1 LIKQADKKEV
11 FFMAKKI
18 NVGMVGYKFMGK
30 AHSHAYRDVAMFF
43 ETETVPVMKMICGR
57 TETAVSEAAKKF
69 GWEAYETSWEKLVQ
83 REDIS
88 LVDINTPNSTHRE
101 IAIAAAKAGK
111 HILCEKPLAVSL
123 AEAEEMLKAAREA
136 GVKHMVCFNYRKVPA
151 VGLAKKLIEEG
162 WLGEIYHFRAQ
173 YLQDWITDP
182 EFPLVWRLK
191 KEEAG
196 AGAHGD
202 INSHII
208 DLARYLVGDFAKVV
222 GMQETFIKKRP
233 ELEVSKKLT
242 TGLAAESRRRQLGE
256 VTVDDATLFLARF
269 KNGALS
275 SFEATRFAN
284 GRRNGLRFEI
294 NGSKGSLLFELENMN
309 ELWFYSCEDPH
320 GRQGFRKILATE
332 ATHPYIEAWW
342 PPGHII
348 GWGDTFV
355 HLVYDF
361 MKALDE
367 DRMPSPNF
375 ADGVECQRV
384 LDAVEKSVREERWVE
399 VG

>member
-1 LIKQADKKEV
+1 
-11 FFMAKKI
+11 MAKKI

-43 ETETVPVMKMICGR
+43 ETETVPVMKVICGR
-57 TETAVSEAAKKF
+57 TETAVSEAARKF
-69 GWEAYETSWEKLVQ
+69 DWEAYETSWEKLVQ
-83 REDIS
+83 RQDIG

-101 IAIAAAKAGK
+101 IAVAAAKAGK

-123 AEAEEMLKAAREA
+123 AEAEEMLKAAQEA

-162 WLGEIYHFRAQ
+162 SLGKIYHFRAQ
-173 YLQDWITDP
+173 YLQDWVTDP
-182 EFPLVWRLK
+182 EFPLIWRLK

-196 AGAHGD
+196 TGAHGD

-233 ELEVSKKLT
+233 ELEVSEELT
-242 TGLAAESRRRQLGE
+242 TGLAAESRREKLGE

-269 KNGALS
+269 ENGALG
-275 SFEATRFAN
+275 SFEATRLAN
-284 GRRNGLRFEI
+284 GRRNGLRLEI

-309 ELWFYSCEDPH
+309 ELWFYSCEDPD
-320 GRQGFRKILATE
+320 GMQGFRRIQVSE

-355 HLVYDF
+355 HVVYDF

-367 DRMPSPNF
+367 DRMPTPNF

-384 LDAVEKSVREERWVE
+384 LEAVEKSVKEERWIDVS
-399 VG
+399 

>member
-1 LIKQADKKEV
+1 
-11 FFMAKKI
+11 MAKKI

-43 ETETVPVMKMICGR
+43 ETETVPVMKVICGR
-57 TETAVSEAAKKF
+57 TENAVSEAARKF
-69 GWEAYETSWEKLVQ
+69 GWEAYETSWEKIVQ
-83 REDIS
+83 RQDIG

-101 IAIAAAKAGK
+101 IAVAAAKAGK

-123 AEAEEMLKAAREA
+123 AEAEEMLKAAKEA
-136 GVKHMVCFNYRKVPA
+136 GVKHMVCFNYRKIPA

-162 WLGEIYHFRAQ
+162 SLGKIYHFRAQ

-182 EFPLVWRLK
+182 EFPLIWRLK

-196 AGAHGD
+196 TGAHGD

-233 ELEVSKKLT
+233 EPEVSEELT
-242 TGLAAESRRRQLGE
+242 TGLAAQSRRRELAE

-269 KNGALS
+269 ENGALG
-275 SFEATRFAN
+275 SFEGTRLAN

-309 ELWFYSCEDPH
+309 ELWFYSCEDPD
-320 GRQGFRKILATE
+320 GLQGFRRILATE
-332 ATHPYIEAWW
+332 AAHPYIEAWW

-367 DRMPSPNF
+367 DRFPTPNF

-384 LDAVEKSVREERWVE
+384 LEAVEKSVKEERWVE

>member
-1 LIKQADKKEV
+1 
-11 FFMAKKI
+11 MAKKI

-30 AHSHAYRDVAMFF
+30 AHSHAYRDVDMFF
-43 ETETVPVMKMICGR
+43 ETETVPVMKVICGR
-57 TETAVSEAAKKF
+57 TETAVAEAARKF
-69 GWEAYETSWEKLVQ
+69 GWEAYETSWERLVQ
-83 REDIS
+83 REDIG

-101 IAIAAAKAGK
+101 IAVAAAKAGK

-123 AEAEEMLKAAREA
+123 AEAEEMLEAVEEA

-151 VGLAKKLIEEG
+151 VGLAKKLIDEG
-162 WLGEIYHFRAQ
+162 GLGKIYHFRAQ

-233 ELEVSKKLT
+233 ELEVSEKLT
-242 TGLAAESRRRQLGE
+242 TGLTAESRRPELGK

-269 KNGALS
+269 KNGALG

-309 ELWFYSCEDPH
+309 ELWFYSCEDPD
-320 GRQGFRKILATE
+320 GMQGFRRIQATE

-348 GWGDTFV
+348 GYEHTFV
-355 HLVYDF
+355 HVVYDF

-367 DRMPSPNF
+367 DRMPTPNF

-384 LDAVEKSVREERWVE
+384 LEAVEKSVKEERWVE

>member
-1 LIKQADKKEV
+1 
-11 FFMAKKI
+11 MAKKI

-43 ETETVPVMKMICGR
+43 ETETVPVMKVICGR
-57 TETAVSEAAKKF
+57 TETAVSEAARTF
-69 GWEAYETSWEKLVQ
+69 GWEGYETSWEKLVQ
-83 REDIS
+83 REDVG

-101 IAIAAAKAGK
+101 IAVAAAKAGK
-111 HILCEKPLAVSL
+111 HILCEKPLAISL
-123 AEAEEMLKAAREA
+123 AEAEEMLEAAQEA

-151 VGLAKKLIEEG
+151 VGLAKKLIGEG
-162 WLGEIYHFRAQ
+162 RLGKIYHFRAQ

-202 INSHII
+202 LNSHIV

-233 ELEVSKKLT
+233 EPEVSEKLT
-242 TGLAAESRRRQLGE
+242 TGLAAQSRRRELGE

-269 KNGALS
+269 KNGALG
-275 SFEATRFAN
+275 SFEATRLAS

-309 ELWFYSCEDPH
+309 ELWFYSGEDPD
-320 GRQGFRKILATE
+320 GVQGFRKILATE
-332 ATHPYIEAWW
+332 AAHPYIEAWW

-348 GWGDTFV
+348 GWEHTFV

-367 DRMPSPNF
+367 DRMPTPNF

-384 LDAVEKSVREERWVE
+384 LEAVEKSVKEERWVE
-399 VG
+399 VGAKEK

>member
-1 LIKQADKKEV
+1 
-11 FFMAKKI
+11 MAKEI

-43 ETETVPVMKMICGR
+43 ETETVPVMKVICGR
-57 TETAVSEAAKKF
+57 TETAVSEAARKF

-83 REDIS
+83 GQDIG

-101 IAIAAAKAGK
+101 IAVAAAKAGK

-123 AEAEEMLKAAREA
+123 AEAEEMLEAARQA

-162 WLGEIYHFRAQ
+162 HLGKIYHFRAQ
-173 YLQDWITDP
+173 YLQDWVTDP

-191 KEEAG
+191 KEKAG

-202 INSHII
+202 LNSHII

-233 ELEVSKKLT
+233 ELEVSEELT
-242 TGLAAESRRRQLGE
+242 TGLTAESRRGKLGE

-269 KNGALS
+269 KSGALGC
-275 SFEATRFAN
+275 FEVTRFAN

-294 NGSKGSLLFELENMN
+294 SGSKGSLLFELENMN
-309 ELWFYSCEDPH
+309 ELWFYSCEDPD
-320 GRQGFRKILATE
+320 GMQGFRRIQVSE

-348 GWGDTFV
+348 GYEHTFV
-355 HLVYDF
+355 HVVYDF

-367 DRMPSPNF
+367 DRMPTPNF
-375 ADGVECQRV
+375 VDGVECQRV
-384 LDAVEKSVREERWVE
+384 LEAVEKSVKEERWVE
-399 VG
+399 VR

>member
-1 LIKQADKKEV
+1 
-11 FFMAKKI
+11 MAKKI

-43 ETETVPVMKMICGR
+43 ETETVPVMKVICGR

-69 GWEAYETSWEKLVQ
+69 GWEAYEISWERLIR
-83 REDIS
+83 REDLDLI
-88 LVDINTPNSTHRE
+88 DINTPNSTHWE
-101 IAIAAAKAGK
+101 IAVAAAKAGK

-123 AEAEEMLKAAREA
+123 AEAEEMLKAVQDAR
-136 GVKHMVCFNYRKVPA
+136 VKHMVCFNYRKIPA
-151 VGLAKKLIEEG
+151 VALAKKLIEG
-162 WLGEIYHFRAQ
+162 GDLGKIYHFRAQ

-202 INSHII
+202 LNSHII

-233 ELEVSKKLT
+233 ELEVSEELT
-242 TGLAAESRRRQLGE
+242 TGLTAESRRGKLGE

-269 KNGALS
+269 KNGALGC
-275 SFEATRFAN
+275 FEATRFAN

-309 ELWFYSCEDPH
+309 ELWFYSGEDPQ
-320 GRQGFRKILATE
+320 GRQGFRRILATE

-367 DRMPSPNF
+367 DRLPTPNF

-384 LDAVEKSVREERWVE
+384 LEAVEKSVKEERWVD
-399 VG
+399 VN

>member
-1 LIKQADKKEV
+1 
-11 FFMAKKI
+11 MAKKI

-43 ETETVPVMKMICGR
+43 KTETVPVMKVICGR
-57 TETAVSEAAKKF
+57 TETAVSQAARRF
-69 GWEAYETSWEKLVQ
+69 DWEAYETSWERLVQ
-83 REDIS
+83 RQEIG

-101 IAIAAAKAGK
+101 IAVAAAKAGK

-123 AEAEEMLKAAREA
+123 AEAEEMLEAAREA

-151 VGLAKKLIEEG
+151 VGLAKKMIEEG
-162 WLGEIYHFRAQ
+162 RLGKIYHFRAQ

-202 INSHII
+202 LNSHTI

-233 ELEVSKKLT
+233 ELEVSEKLT
-242 TGLAAESRRRQLGE
+242 TGLAAESRRPQLGE

-269 KNGALS
+269 KNGALGC
-275 SFEATRFAN
+275 FEVTRFAN

-309 ELWFYSCEDPH
+309 ELWFYSCEDAQE
-320 GRQGFRKILATE
+320 RQGFRKILVTE

-348 GWGDTFV
+348 GYEHTFV
-355 HLVYDF
+355 HVVYDF

-367 DRMPSPNF
+367 DRMPTPNF

-384 LDAVEKSVREERWVE
+384 LGAVEKSAKEERWVE
-399 VG
+399 VGGKEE

>member
-1 LIKQADKKEV
+1 
-11 FFMAKKI
+11 MAKKI

-43 ETETVPVMKMICGR
+43 KTETVPVMKVICGR
-57 TETAVSEAAKKF
+57 TETAVSEAARRF

-83 REDIS
+83 RQDIG

-101 IAIAAAKAGK
+101 IAVAAAKAGK

-123 AEAEEMLKAAREA
+123 AEAEEMLEAMRQA

-162 WLGEIYHFRAQ
+162 SLGKIYHFRAQ

-202 INSHII
+202 LNSHII

-233 ELEVSKKLT
+233 ELEVSEKLT
-242 TGLAAESRRRQLGE
+242 TGLAAESRRPQLGE

-269 KNGALS
+269 KNGALGC
-275 SFEATRFAN
+275 FEVTRFAN

-309 ELWFYSCEDPH
+309 ELWFYSCEDAQE
-320 GRQGFRKILATE
+320 RQGFRKILVTE

-348 GWGDTFV
+348 GYEHTFV
-355 HLVYDF
+355 HVVYDF

-367 DRMPSPNF
+367 DRMPTPNF
-375 ADGVECQRV
+375 TDGVECQRV
-384 LDAVEKSVREERWVE
+384 LEAVEKSAKEERWVE
-399 VG
+399 VGAKKK

>member
-1 LIKQADKKEV
+1 
-11 FFMAKKI
+11 MAKKI

-43 ETETVPVMKMICGR
+43 KTETVPVMKVICGR
-57 TETAVSEAAKKF
+57 TETAVSEAARMF

-83 REDIS
+83 RQDIG

-101 IAIAAAKAGK
+101 IAVAAAKAGK

-123 AEAEEMLKAAREA
+123 AEAEEMLEAMREA

-151 VGLAKKLIEEG
+151 VGLAKKLIGEG
-162 WLGEIYHFRAQ
+162 RLGKIYHFRAQ

-202 INSHII
+202 LNSHII

-233 ELEVSKKLT
+233 ELEVSEKLT
-242 TGLAAESRRRQLGE
+242 TGLAAESRRPQFGE

-269 KNGALS
+269 KNGALGC
-275 SFEATRFAN
+275 FEVTRFAN

-309 ELWFYSCEDPH
+309 ELWFYSCEDAQE
-320 GRQGFRKILATE
+320 RQGFRKILVTE

-348 GWGDTFV
+348 GYEHTFV
-355 HLVYDF
+355 HVVYDF

-367 DRMPSPNF
+367 DRMPTPNF
-375 ADGVECQRV
+375 TDGVECQRV
-384 LDAVEKSVREERWVE
+384 LEAVEKSAKEERWVE
-399 VG
+399 VGAKKK

>member
-1 LIKQADKKEV
+1 
-11 FFMAKKI
+11 MAKKI

-43 ETETVPVMKMICGR
+43 ETETVPVMKVICGR
-57 TETAVSEAAKKF
+57 TETAVSEAARTF
-69 GWEAYETSWEKLVQ
+69 GWEGYETSWEKLVQ
-83 REDIS
+83 REDVG

-101 IAIAAAKAGK
+101 IAVAAAKAGK
-111 HILCEKPLAVSL
+111 HVLCEKPLAISL
-123 AEAEEMLKAAREA
+123 AEAEEMLEAAQEA

-151 VGLAKKLIEEG
+151 VGLAKKLIGEG
-162 WLGEIYHFRAQ
+162 RLGKIYHFRAQ

-202 INSHII
+202 LNSHIV

-233 ELEVSKKLT
+233 EPEVSEKLT
-242 TGLAAESRRRQLGE
+242 TGLAAQSRRRELGE

-269 KNGALS
+269 KNGALG
-275 SFEATRFAN
+275 SFEATRLAS

-309 ELWFYSCEDPH
+309 ELWFYSGEDPD
-320 GRQGFRKILATE
+320 GVQGFRKILATE
-332 ATHPYIEAWW
+332 AAHPYIEAWW

-348 GWGDTFV
+348 GWEHTFV

-367 DRMPSPNF
+367 DRMPTPNF

-384 LDAVEKSVREERWVE
+384 LEAVEKSVKEERWVE
-399 VG
+399 VGAKEK

>member
-1 LIKQADKKEV
+1 
-11 FFMAKKI
+11 MAKKI

-30 AHSHAYRDVAMFF
+30 AHSHAYRDVDMFF
-43 ETETVPVMKMICGR
+43 ETETVPVMKVICGR
-57 TETAVSEAAKKF
+57 TETAVSEAARRF
-69 GWEAYETSWEKLVQ
+69 GWEAYETSWEKIVQ
-83 REDIS
+83 RQDIG

-101 IAIAAAKAGK
+101 IAVAAAKAGK

-123 AEAEEMLKAAREA
+123 AEAEEMLKAARQA

-151 VGLAKKLIEEG
+151 VGLAKKLVEEG
-162 WLGEIYHFRAQ
+162 SLGKIYHFRAQ

-182 EFPLVWRLK
+182 EFPLIWRLK

-196 AGAHGD
+196 TGAHGD

-233 ELEVSKKLT
+233 EPEVSEELT
-242 TGLAAESRRRQLGE
+242 TGLAAESRREKLGE

-269 KNGALS
+269 KNGALG
-275 SFEATRFAN
+275 SFEGTRLAN
-284 GRRNGLRFEI
+284 GRRNGLRLEI

-309 ELWFYSCEDPH
+309 ELWFYSCEDPD
-320 GRQGFRKILATE
+320 GLQGFRKILATE
-332 ATHPYIEAWW
+332 AAHPYIEAWW

-367 DRMPSPNF
+367 DRLPTPNF

-384 LDAVEKSVREERWVE
+384 LEAVEKSVKEERWVDVE
-399 VG
+399 AKKK

>member
-1 LIKQADKKEV
+1 
-11 FFMAKKI
+11 MAKKI

-43 ETETVPVMKMICGR
+43 KTETVPVMKVICGR
-57 TETAVSEAAKKF
+57 TETAVSEAARMF

-83 REDIS
+83 RQEIG

-101 IAIAAAKAGK
+101 IAVAAAKAGK

-123 AEAEEMLKAAREA
+123 AEAEEMLEAARQA

-151 VGLAKKLIEEG
+151 VGLAKKMIGEG
-162 WLGEIYHFRAQ
+162 RLGKIYHFRAQ

-202 INSHII
+202 LNSHII

-233 ELEVSKKLT
+233 ELEVSEKFT
-242 TGLAAESRRRQLGE
+242 TGLAAESRRPQLGE

-269 KNGALS
+269 KNGALGC
-275 SFEATRFAN
+275 FEVTRFAN

-309 ELWFYSCEDPH
+309 ELWFYSCEDAQE
-320 GRQGFRKILATE
+320 RQGFRKILVTE

-348 GWGDTFV
+348 GYEHTFV
-355 HLVYDF
+355 HVVYDF

-367 DRMPSPNF
+367 DRLPTPNF
-375 ADGVECQRV
+375 TDGVECQRV
-384 LDAVEKSVREERWVE
+384 LEAVEKSAKEERWVE
-399 VG
+399 VGAKKK

>member
-1 LIKQADKKEV
+1 
-11 FFMAKKI
+11 MAKKI

-43 ETETVPVMKMICGR
+43 ETETVPVMKVICGR
-57 TETAVSEAAKKF
+57 TENAVSEAARKF
-69 GWEAYETSWEKLVQ
+69 GWEAYETSWEKIVQ
-83 REDIS
+83 RQDIG

-101 IAIAAAKAGK
+101 IAVAAAKAGK

-123 AEAEEMLKAAREA
+123 AEAEEMLKAAKEA
-136 GVKHMVCFNYRKVPA
+136 GVKHMVCFNYRKIPA

-162 WLGEIYHFRAQ
+162 SLGKIYHFRAQ

-182 EFPLVWRLK
+182 EFPLIWRLK

-196 AGAHGD
+196 TGAHGD

-233 ELEVSKKLT
+233 EPEVSEKLT
-242 TGLAAESRRRQLGE
+242 TGLVAESRREKLGE

-269 KNGALS
+269 ENGALG
-275 SFEATRFAN
+275 SFEGTRLAN

-309 ELWFYSCEDPH
+309 ELWFYSCEDPD
-320 GRQGFRKILATE
+320 GLQGFRKILATE
-332 ATHPYIEAWW
+332 AAHPYIEAWW

-367 DRMPSPNF
+367 DRLPTPNF
-375 ADGVECQRV
+375 GDGVECQRV
-384 LDAVEKSVREERWVE
+384 LEAVEKSVKEERWVE

>member
-1 LIKQADKKEV
+1 
-11 FFMAKKI
+11 MAKEI

-30 AHSHAYRDVAMFF
+30 AHSHAYRDMAMFF
-43 ETETVPVMKMICGR
+43 ETETVPVMKVICGR
-57 TETAVSEAAKKF
+57 TETAVSEAAKEF
-69 GWEAYETSWEKLVQ
+69 GWEAYETSWERLVQ
-83 REDIS
+83 REDID
-88 LVDINTPNSTHRE
+88 LIDINTPNSTHRK
-101 IAIAAAKAGK
+101 IAVAAAKAGK
-111 HILCEKPLAVSL
+111 HILCEKPLAVNL
-123 AEAEEMLKAAREA
+123 AEAEQMLKAAQEA

-162 WLGEIYHFRAQ
+162 RVGKIYHFRAQ

-202 INSHII
+202 LNSHII

-233 ELEVSKKLT
+233 ELEASEKLT
-242 TGLAAESRRRQLGE
+242 TGLAAESRRREMGE

-269 KNGALS
+269 KNGALGC
-275 SFEATRFAN
+275 FEATRFAN

-309 ELWFYSCEDPH
+309 ELWFYSCEDPD
-320 GRQGFRKILATE
+320 GMQGFRRIQVSE

-342 PPGHII
+342 PPGHAI
-348 GWGDTFV
+348 GYEHTFV
-355 HLVYDF
+355 HVVYDF

-367 DRMPSPNF
+367 ESLPTPNF

-384 LDAVEKSVREERWVE
+384 LEAVEKSVKEGRWIDVD
-399 VG
+399 

>member
-1 LIKQADKKEV
+1 
-11 FFMAKKI
+11 MAKKI

-43 ETETVPVMKMICGR
+43 KTETVPVMKVICGR
-57 TETAVSEAAKKF
+57 TETAVSEAARRF
-69 GWEAYETSWEKLVQ
+69 GWEAYETSWEKLLQ
-83 REDIS
+83 RQEIG

-101 IAIAAAKAGK
+101 IAVAAAKAGK

-123 AEAEEMLKAAREA
+123 AEAEEMLEAAREA

-151 VGLAKKLIEEG
+151 VGLAKKLIGEG
-162 WLGEIYHFRAQ
+162 RLGKIYHFRAQ

-202 INSHII
+202 LNSHVI
-208 DLARYLVGDFAKVV
+208 DLARYLVGDFASVV

-233 ELEVSKKLT
+233 ELEVSEKLT
-242 TGLAAESRRRQLGE
+242 TGLAAESRRPQLGE

-269 KNGALS
+269 TNGALGC
-275 SFEATRFAN
+275 FEVTRFAN

-309 ELWFYSCEDPH
+309 ELWFYSCEDAQE
-320 GRQGFRKILATE
+320 RQGFRKILVTE

-348 GWGDTFV
+348 GYEHTFV
-355 HLVYDF
+355 HVVYDF

-367 DRMPSPNF
+367 DRLPTPNF
-375 ADGVECQRV
+375 TDGVECQRV
-384 LDAVEKSVREERWVE
+384 LEAVEKSAKEERWIE
-399 VG
+399 VGAKEK

>member
-1 LIKQADKKEV
+1 
-11 FFMAKKI
+11 MAKKI

-43 ETETVPVMKMICGR
+43 KTETVPVMKVICGR
-57 TETAVSEAAKKF
+57 TETAVSEAARMF

-83 REDIS
+83 RQDID

-101 IAIAAAKAGK
+101 IAVAAAKAGK

-123 AEAEEMLKAAREA
+123 AEAEEMLEAAREA
-136 GVKHMVCFNYRKVPA
+136 GVNHMVCFNYRKVPA
-151 VGLAKKLIEEG
+151 VGLAKKMIEEG
-162 WLGEIYHFRAQ
+162 RLGKIYHFRAQ

-202 INSHII
+202 LNSHII

-222 GMQETFIKKRP
+222 GIQETFIKKRP
-233 ELEVSKKLT
+233 ELEVSEKLT
-242 TGLAAESRRRQLGE
+242 TGLAAKSRRPQLGE

-269 KNGALS
+269 KNGALGC
-275 SFEATRFAN
+275 FEVTRFAN

-309 ELWFYSCEDPH
+309 ELWFYSCEDSQE
-320 GRQGFRKILATE
+320 RQGFRKILVTE

-348 GWGDTFV
+348 GYEHTFV
-355 HLVYDF
+355 HVVYDF

-367 DRMPSPNF
+367 DRLPTPNF
-375 ADGVECQRV
+375 TDGVECQRV
-384 LDAVEKSVREERWVE
+384 LEAVEKSAKEERWVE
-399 VG
+399 VGAKK

>member
-1 LIKQADKKEV
+1 
-11 FFMAKKI
+11 MAKEI

-43 ETETVPVMKMICGR
+43 EIETVPVMKVICGR
-57 TETAVSEAAKKF
+57 TETAVSEAARKF
-69 GWEAYETSWEKLVQ
+69 GWEAYETSWEKLVRRQ
-83 REDIS
+83 DIG

-101 IAIAAAKAGK
+101 IAVAAAKAGK

-123 AEAEEMLKAAREA
+123 AEAEEMLEAARQA

-162 WLGEIYHFRAQ
+162 NLGKIYHFRAQ

-182 EFPLVWRLK
+182 EFPLLWRLK

-196 AGAHGD
+196 TGAHGD

-233 ELEVSKKLT
+233 EPEVSEELT
-242 TGLAAESRRRQLGE
+242 TGLTAGSRRGKLGE

-269 KNGALS
+269 KNGALGC
-275 SFEATRFAN
+275 FEATRLAN
-284 GRRNGLRFEI
+284 GRRNGLRLEI

-309 ELWFYSCEDPH
+309 ELWFYSCEDPD
-320 GRQGFRKILATE
+320 GLQGFRRIQVSE
-332 ATHPYIEAWW
+332 ATHPYVEAWW

-367 DRMPSPNF
+367 DRLPTPNF
-375 ADGVECQRV
+375 ADGVECQRI
-384 LDAVEKSVREERWVE
+384 LEAVAKSVKEERWVDVE
-399 VG
+399 AKKK

>member
-1 LIKQADKKEV
+1 
-11 FFMAKKI
+11 MAKKI

-43 ETETVPVMKMICGR
+43 ETETVPVMKVICGR
-57 TETAVSEAAKKF
+57 TETAVSEAARKF
-69 GWEAYETSWEKLVQ
+69 DWEAYETSWEKLVQ
-83 REDIS
+83 RQDIG

-101 IAIAAAKAGK
+101 IAVAAAKAGK

-123 AEAEEMLKAAREA
+123 AEAEEMLEAAKEA

-162 WLGEIYHFRAQ
+162 DLGKIYHFRAQ
-173 YLQDWITDP
+173 YLQDWVTDP
-182 EFPLVWRLK
+182 EFPLVWRFK

-202 INSHII
+202 LNSHII

-233 ELEVSKKLT
+233 ELEVSEELT
-242 TGLAAESRRRQLGE
+242 TGLTAESRRGKLGE

-269 KNGALS
+269 KSGALGC
-275 SFEATRFAN
+275 FEATRFAN

-309 ELWFYSCEDPH
+309 ELWFYSCEDPD
-320 GRQGFRKILATE
+320 GMQGFRRIQVSE

-348 GWGDTFV
+348 GYEHTFV
-355 HLVYDF
+355 HVVYDF
-361 MKALDE
+361 MRALDE
-367 DRMPSPNF
+367 DRMPTPNF

-384 LDAVEKSVREERWVE
+384 LEAVEKSVKEERWIDVE
-399 VG
+399 AKKK

>member
-1 LIKQADKKEV
+1 
-11 FFMAKKI
+11 MAKKI

-30 AHSHAYRDVAMFF
+30 AHSHAYRDMAMFF
-43 ETETVPVMKMICGR
+43 KTETVPVMKVICGR
-57 TETAVSEAAKKF
+57 TETAVSEAARMF
-69 GWEAYETSWEKLVQ
+69 GWEAYETSWERLVQ
-83 REDIS
+83 RQDIG

-101 IAIAAAKAGK
+101 IAVAAAKAGK

-123 AEAEEMLKAAREA
+123 AEAEEMLEAAREA

-151 VGLAKKLIEEG
+151 VGLAKKMIEEG
-162 WLGEIYHFRAQ
+162 RLGKIYHFRAQ

-202 INSHII
+202 LNSHII

-233 ELEVSKKLT
+233 ELEVSEKLT
-242 TGLAAESRRRQLGE
+242 TGLAAGSRRPQLGE

-269 KNGALS
+269 KNGALGC
-275 SFEATRFAN
+275 FEVTRFAN

-309 ELWFYSCEDPH
+309 ELWFYSCEDPQ
-320 GRQGFRKILATE
+320 GRQGFRKILASE

-348 GWGDTFV
+348 GYEHTFV
-355 HLVYDF
+355 HVVYDF

-367 DRMPSPNF
+367 DRLPTPNF
-375 ADGVECQRV
+375 TDGVECQRV
-384 LDAVEKSVREERWVE
+384 LEAVEKSAKEERWVE
-399 VG
+399 VGAKEK

>member
-1 LIKQADKKEV
+1 
-11 FFMAKKI
+11 MAKEI

-43 ETETVPVMKMICGR
+43 ETETVPVMKVICGR
-57 TETAVSEAAKKF
+57 TETAVSEAARRF
-69 GWEAYETSWEKLVQ
+69 GWEAYETSWEKIVQ
-83 REDIS
+83 RQDIG

-101 IAIAAAKAGK
+101 IAVAAAKAGK

-123 AEAEEMLKAAREA
+123 AEAEEMLKAAKET
-136 GVKHMVCFNYRKVPA
+136 GVKHMVCFNYRKIPA

-162 WLGEIYHFRAQ
+162 SLGKIYHFRAQ

-182 EFPLVWRLK
+182 EFPLIWRLK

-196 AGAHGD
+196 TGAHGD

-233 ELEVSKKLT
+233 ELEVSEELT
-242 TGLAAESRRRQLGE
+242 TGLTAESRRGKLGE

-269 KNGALS
+269 KNGALG
-275 SFEATRFAN
+275 SFEGTRLAN

-294 NGSKGSLLFELENMN
+294 NGSKGSFLFELENMN
-309 ELWFYSCEDPH
+309 ELWFYSCEDPD
-320 GRQGFRKILATE
+320 GLQGFRKILATE
-332 ATHPYIEAWW
+332 AAHPYIEAWW

-367 DRMPSPNF
+367 DRMPTPNF

-384 LDAVEKSVREERWVE
+384 LEAVEKSVKEERWIDVE
-399 VG
+399 AKKK

>member
-1 LIKQADKKEV
+1 LDKKEV
-11 FFMAKKI
+11 FMAKKI

-43 ETETVPVMKMICGR
+43 KTETVPVMKVICGR
-57 TETAVSEAAKKF
+57 TETAVSEAARKF
-69 GWEAYETSWEKLVQ
+69 GWEAYETSWEKLLQ
-83 REDIS
+83 REDIG
-88 LVDINTPNSTHRE
+88 LIDINTPNSTHRE
-101 IAIAAAKAGK
+101 IAVAAAKAGK
-111 HILCEKPLAVSL
+111 HILCEKPLAISL

-151 VGLAKKLIEEG
+151 VALAKKLIGEG
-162 WLGEIYHFRAQ
+162 RLGKIYHFRAQ

-191 KEEAG
+191 KEQAG
-196 AGAHGD
+196 AGTHGD
-202 INSHII
+202 LNSHII
-208 DLARYLVGDFAKVV
+208 DLARYLVGDIAKVV

-233 ELEVSKKLT
+233 ELEVSEKLT
-242 TGLAAESRRRQLGE
+242 TGLTAESRRRKLGE

-269 KNGALS
+269 KNGALG

-309 ELWFYSCEDPH
+309 ELWFYSCEDPQ
-320 GRQGFRKILATE
+320 GMQGFRKILVSE
-332 ATHPYIEAWW
+332 VTHPYIEAWW

-348 GWGDTFV
+348 GYEHSFV
-355 HLVYDF
+355 HVVYDF

-367 DRMPSPNF
+367 DRLPSPNF
-375 ADGVECQRV
+375 ADGVECQKV
-384 LDAVEKSVREERWVE
+384 LEAVENSVKEERWVE
-399 VG
+399 VS

>member
-1 LIKQADKKEV
+1 
-11 FFMAKKI
+11 MAKKI
-18 NVGMVGYKFMGK
+18 KVGMVGYKFMGK

-43 ETETVPVMKMICGR
+43 KTETVPVMEVICGR
-57 TETAVSEAAKKF
+57 TETAVSEAARRF
-69 GWEAYETSWEKLVQ
+69 GWKAYETSWEKLIQ
-83 REDIS
+83 REDIG

-101 IAIAAAKAGK
+101 IAVAAAKAGK
-111 HILCEKPLAVSL
+111 HILCEKPLAISL
-123 AEAEEMLKAAREA
+123 AEAEEMLKAAQEA

-151 VGLAKKLIEEG
+151 VALAKKLIGEER
-162 WLGEIYHFRAQ
+162 LGEIYHFRAQ

-191 KEEAG
+191 KEQAG

-202 INSHII
+202 LNSHII
-208 DLARYLVGDFAKVV
+208 DLARYLVGDFASVV

-233 ELEVSKKLT
+233 ELEVSEKLT
-242 TGLAAESRRRQLGE
+242 TGLVAESRRRKLGE

-269 KNGALS
+269 KNGALG

-284 GRRNGLRFEI
+284 GRRNGLRLEI

-309 ELWFYSCEDPH
+309 ELWFYSCEDPD
-320 GRQGFRKILATE
+320 GMQGFRKILVSE

-348 GWGDTFV
+348 GYEHSFV
-355 HLVYDF
+355 HVVYDF

-367 DRMPSPNF
+367 DRLPTPNF
-375 ADGVECQRV
+375 ADGVQCQKV
-384 LDAVEKSVREERWVE
+384 LEAVEKSVKEERWVE
-399 VG
+399 V

>member
-1 LIKQADKKEV
+1 
-11 FFMAKKI
+11 MAKKI

-43 ETETVPVMKMICGR
+43 KTETVPVMKVICGR
-57 TETAVSEAAKKF
+57 TETAVSEAARRF

-83 REDIS
+83 RQDIG

-101 IAIAAAKAGK
+101 IAVAAAKAGK

-123 AEAEEMLKAAREA
+123 AEAEEMLEAAKEA

-151 VGLAKKLIEEG
+151 VGLAKKLIGEG
-162 WLGEIYHFRAQ
+162 RLGKIYHFRAQ

-202 INSHII
+202 LNSHII

-233 ELEVSKKLT
+233 ELEVSEKLT
-242 TGLAAESRRRQLGE
+242 TGLAAESRRPQLGE

-269 KNGALS
+269 KNGALGC
-275 SFEATRFAN
+275 FEVTRFAN

-309 ELWFYSCEDPH
+309 ELWFYSCEDSQ

-348 GWGDTFV
+348 GYEHTFV
-355 HLVYDF
+355 HVVYDF

-367 DRMPSPNF
+367 DRMPTPNF
-375 ADGVECQRV
+375 TDGVECQRV
-384 LDAVEKSVREERWVE
+384 LEAVEKSAKEERWVE
-399 VG
+399 VGAKKK